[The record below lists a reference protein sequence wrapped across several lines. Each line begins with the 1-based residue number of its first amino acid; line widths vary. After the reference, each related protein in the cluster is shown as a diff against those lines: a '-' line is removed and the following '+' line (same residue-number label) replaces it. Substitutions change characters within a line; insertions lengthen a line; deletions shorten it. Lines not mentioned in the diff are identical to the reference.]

1 MSELKPLP
9 TEDERNAIREGV
21 RAVVTRFDDDY
32 WLERDEDGKFPRE
45 FHRAMADGGWLGI
58 TMPEEYGGAG
68 LGVTEAA
75 IMMHEVASHGGGHGR
90 RFDRPHQPVR
100 SASDRREGHA
110 RAEGAL
116 GPASD
121 LRSGSMRLRLH
132 RAGRRPQ
139 HDAHQDLR
147 RKGSGR
153 LCRARAEGLDLDR
166 AGRQQDHAADPHD
179 QIRGLQAPDRRHHDL
194 LHRPRPRQ
202 DRRAAHPE
210 DGPQGGRFERRS
222 SSMGCSSPRR
232 TASARRARASPTSCT
247 ASIPSAS

>member
-75 IMMHEVASHGGGHGR
+75 IMMHEVASHGGAMAAASTVHINLFG
-90 RFDRPHQPVR
+90 PHPIVVKGTR
-100 SASDRREGHA
+100 
-110 RAEGAL
+110 RAEGSL
-116 GPASD
+116 GAASGF
-121 LRSGSMRLRLH
+121 RSRSMRLRLH
-132 RAGRRPQ
+132 RARRRPQ
-139 HDAHQDLR
+139 HDAHQDFR
-147 RKGSGR
+147 REGEGR
-153 LCRARAEGLDLDR
+153 IRRARAEGLDLDR

-179 QIRGLQAPDRRHHDL
+179 QI
-194 LHRPRPRQ
+194 
-202 DRRAAHPE
+202 
-210 DGPQGGRFERRS
+210 
-222 SSMGCSSPRR
+222 
-232 TASARRARASPTSCT
+232 
-247 ASIPSAS
+247 